1 MLIELTK
8 LNLETIS
15 DVFHEF
21 KDLHRGHP
29 ADVKAVMEIE
39 KKLTEQTNGVYQAD
53 TTYDI
58 V

>member
-1 MLIELTK
+1 
-8 LNLETIS
+8 
-15 DVFHEF
+15 VFHEF